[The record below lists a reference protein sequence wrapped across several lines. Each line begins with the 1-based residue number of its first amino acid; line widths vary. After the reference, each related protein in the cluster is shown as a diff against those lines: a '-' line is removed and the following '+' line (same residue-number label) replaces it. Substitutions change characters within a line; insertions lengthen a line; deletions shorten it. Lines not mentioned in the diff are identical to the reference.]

1 MSHAFVKN
9 PCVVVGIGQVGQVL
23 AMGLLRQGYPVF
35 PLNRGDD
42 PACLM
47 QALCNPQLILITV
60 GKENLSSVLTAL
72 PESWRQ
78 HVALVQNEL
87 SPKDWREAKITNPTL
102 ASLWFERRDN
112 GVPRVILP
120 TPLFGPKVNILA
132 EALSAMRLPFRMVAS
147 EDAMIVELALKY
159 LFTLSTMFGSLKT
172 GGSIGV
178 LWKNYRALAL
188 AIAEEVL
195 SVGELRFGLP
205 LPCQTLLERLAAV
218 FDAAP
223 DLIMIRDNT
232 LARLEETVE
241 FAQTN
246 HLKVP
251 TLRDIYD
258 ITSKNGAIHA
268 KML

>member
-9 PCVVVGIGQVGQVL
+9 PCVVIGIGQVGQVL

-35 PLNRGDD
+35 PMNRGDD
-42 PACLM
+42 PAYFM
-47 QALCNPQLILITV
+47 EALSNPQLVLITV
-60 GKENLSSVLTAL
+60 GKENLAAVLAAL
-72 PESWRQ
+72 PESWRA

-87 SPKDWREAKITNPTL
+87 SPKDWQEAKITNPTL
-102 ASLWFERRDN
+102 AALWFERRDN
-112 GVPRVILP
+112 GAPRVILP
-120 TPLFGPKVNILA
+120 TPLFGPKAGILA
-132 EALSAMRLPFRMVAS
+132 EALSAMRLPFRMVGS

-159 LFTLSTMFGSLKT
+159 LFTLTTMFGGLKT

-178 LWKNYRALAL
+178 LWNNYRALAL
-188 AIAEEVL
+188 AIAEEIL

-205 LPCQTLLERLAAV
+205 LPRQMLLERLTAV

-223 DLIMIRDNT
+223 ALIMMRDNA
-232 LARLEETVE
+232 LARLEETIE